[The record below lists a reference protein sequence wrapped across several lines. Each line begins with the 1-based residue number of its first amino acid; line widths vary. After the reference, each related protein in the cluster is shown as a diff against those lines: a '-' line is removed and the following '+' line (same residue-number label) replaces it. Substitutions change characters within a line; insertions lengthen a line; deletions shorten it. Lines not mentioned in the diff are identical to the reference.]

1 MDSYIE
7 NNYVHK
13 NIYWDLY
20 NKTKDDCKYY
30 KDIIQTMKN
39 EKLYKNYHP
48 KIKRGRT
55 TFKKYPSIT
64 PNTGLRLRYDVMQ
77 CIDASNNGDI
87 QLFDINRDIS
97 NRLDIYNERCCH
109 IKSNGTQCRQMGK
122 PKQSGGPIINGKCK
136 YHR

>member
-7 NNYVHK
+7 KNYVHK

-39 EKLYKNYHP
+39 EQKNLPEPEPYKLPH
-48 KIKRGRT
+48 

-97 NRLDIYNERCCH
+97 KRLDIYNERCCH
-109 IKSNGTQCRQMGK
+109 IKSNGKQCRQMGK
-122 PKQSGGPIINGKCK
+122 LKQSGGPIINGKCK

>member
-7 NNYVHK
+7 KNYVHK

-20 NKTKDDCKYY
+20 NKTKYY

-39 EKLYKNYHP
+39 EKIYQNYHP
-48 KIKRGRT
+48 NNKLPHKL
-55 TFKKYPSIT
+55 KKFPSIT

-136 YHR
+136 YHK